1 MPYYFMR
8 DTPLQALEQL
18 MMSQPG
24 QKPRGGGIYR
34 SPFRYTPKDVACE
47 YCQNYDRKH
56 PCRLCEC
63 TCLEERIEAGV
74 LELNAFMRDCFAP
87 SMGPQLRKRMH
98 QQFRE
103 KKPRFFLSDAHR
115 RRWTHW
121 RERCWRLS
129 DRNKATLFLLTAYES
144 LWRRMV
150 WKCGNDGFD
159 FQSVQL
165 GGIEPELYSVYQAAK
180 AIAVGCCNITLA
192 DLASPEL
199 VTDEAF
205 HLITGALL
213 MAKYAKEMA
222 EGLKAIQREVEGLFQ
237 PLSMGDGVILCCND
251 EGKLNGMQPNRRLG
265 DDIICGPFFLVGD
278 DHAGGFCSL
287 TEEQVQRYTQVLQE
301 PEQFT
306 GQEPE
311 LEPYMELYM
320 W

>member
-34 SPFRYTPKDVACE
+34 SPFHYTPKDVACE
-47 YCQNYDRKH
+47 YCQNYVRKH

-74 LELNAFMRDCFAP
+74 LEMNEFVRDCFAP
-87 SMGPQLRKRMH
+87 SIGPQFRKRMH
-98 QQFRE
+98 QQLRE
-103 KKPRFFLSDAHR
+103 RNPQFFLSNAHR

-129 DRNKATLFLLTAYES
+129 DRNKAALFLLTAYES

-159 FQSVQL
+159 FQSVRL

-213 MAKYAKEMA
+213 MAKY
-222 EGLKAIQREVEGLFQ
+222 
-237 PLSMGDGVILCCND
+237 GDAVLNLEKGVN
-251 EGKLNGMQPNRRLG
+251 E
-265 DDIICGPFFLVGD
+265 
-278 DHAGGFCSL
+278 
-287 TEEQVQRYTQVLQE
+287 T
-301 PEQFT
+301 
-306 GQEPE
+306 
-311 LEPYMELYM
+311 
-320 W
+320 

>member
-34 SPFRYTPKDVACE
+34 SPFRYTPEDVACE
-47 YCQNYDRKH
+47 YCQNYVRKH

-74 LELNAFMRDCFAP
+74 LELNAFMRDCFTP
-87 SMGPQLRKRMH
+87 SMGPQFRKRMH

-103 KKPRFFLSDAHR
+103 RKPQFFLSDAHR

-129 DRNKATLFLLTAYES
+129 DRNKAALFLLTAYES

-159 FQSVQL
+159 FQSVRL
-165 GGIEPELYSVYQAAK
+165 GGIDPELYSVYQAAK

-199 VTDEAF
+199 VTDVAF

-213 MAKYAKEMA
+213 MAKY
-222 EGLKAIQREVEGLFQ
+222 
-237 PLSMGDGVILCCND
+237 GDVV
-251 EGKLNGMQPNRRLG
+251 LNLEKGA
-265 DDIICGPFFLVGD
+265 DI
-278 DHAGGFCSL
+278 
-287 TEEQVQRYTQVLQE
+287 T
-301 PEQFT
+301 
-306 GQEPE
+306 
-311 LEPYMELYM
+311 
-320 W
+320 